1 MGVLAGCDARRRARR
16 MAIPCKRPATQQ
28 RARRCGQNVQ
38 LIHEQTLKEIEAMEI
53 LMHAMKKLSTAEE
66 FLDFFAIEYQPAVVH
81 VNRLH
86 ILQRF
91 HQYLRQT
98 PLAADSSDDE
108 ALHACR
114 KLLDQAYQDFVG
126 SSAIKERVFK
136 VFRDAEG
143 VKTVSVENI
152 RAALPQ
158 RQKIA

>member
-1 MGVLAGCDARRRARR
+1 
-16 MAIPCKRPATQQ
+16 
-28 RARRCGQNVQ
+28 
-38 LIHEQTLKEIEAMEI
+38 MEI

-98 PLAADSSDDE
+98 PLAADSSEDE
-108 ALHACR
+108 ALNACR
-114 KLLDQAYQDFVG
+114 TLLDRAYRDFVG
-126 SSAIKERVFK
+126 SSAIKEKVFK